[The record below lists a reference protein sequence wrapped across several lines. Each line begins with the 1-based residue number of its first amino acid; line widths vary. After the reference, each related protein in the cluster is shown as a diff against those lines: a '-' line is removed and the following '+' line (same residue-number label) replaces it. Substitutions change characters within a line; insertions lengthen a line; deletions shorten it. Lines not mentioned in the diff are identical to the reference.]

1 MELQVSRLDWT
12 ALRDLRPAALPQLLR
27 RAGCAA
33 GAVSEAPAREGWRRF
48 EWPLTCAEAG
58 AVRVDLLM
66 GVLPG
71 HVHIARVAGREHV
84 LSEGHRATTA
94 ARGYLALGWTH
105 VLGGFDHLVFVLVL
119 LLGCA
124 TAREAALAVTG
135 FTVGHSLTLALAVS
149 GRYAAEPG
157 TVEAMIGLSIVLVA
171 AENVFR
177 ERPTWWVPA
186 IVVAV
191 AGAGAWFSAPLA
203 WAGVALFAGCR
214 FGWLAR
220 GGRTLHAA
228 LAALFGLL
236 HGLGFAGAL
245 RDLAPR
251 GDLWWPLLGF
261 NVGVELGQLAVVLL
275 AWPIL
280 RRLRPYG
287 ATAVGSSVGAA
298 AGMFWL
304 VSRLG
309 A

>member
-1 MELQVSRLDWT
+1 MQVSRLDWT
-12 ALRDLRPAALPQLLR
+12 ALRDMKPASLPQLVR
-27 RAGCAA
+27 REGCTST
-33 GAVSEAPAREGWRRF
+33 GAVAEQPAREGWRRF
-48 EWPLTCAEAG
+48 EWPLTCSEPG
-58 AVRVDLLM
+58 AVEVDLLM

-71 HVHIARVAGREHV
+71 HVHIARIADREHV
-84 LSEGHRATTA
+84 LTETRRTTTV

-105 VLGGFDHLVFVLVL
+105 VLGGADHLVFVLVL

-124 TAREAALAVTG
+124 TVREAAWAVTG
-135 FTVGHSLTLALAVS
+135 FTAGHSLTLALAVS
-149 GRYAAEPG
+149 GRYAADAG

-177 ERPTWWVPA
+177 ERPTWWMPTL
-186 IVVAV
+186 VVGV
-191 AGAGAWFSAPLA
+191 ATAAAWISAPIA
-203 WAGVALFAGCR
+203 WLGVALFAACR

-245 RDLAPR
+245 SDLAPR
-251 GDLWWPLLGF
+251 DDLWRPLLGF
-261 NVGVELGQLAVVLL
+261 NIGVELGQLMVVLL

-280 RRLRPYG
+280 KRLRPQG
-287 ATAVGSSVGAA
+287 AVPFGSTVAAA